1 MNKNRIL
8 SVLMVLMMLLTTAC
22 SNNDSSKYPNGEVK
36 VYNFGEYIDPDVIT
50 DFENEYGI
58 KVVYDMFETNEEMYP
73 IVELGS
79 VKYDCICPSEYMI
92 EKLINENLL
101 MELDFSQIPNAKDRI
116 GEKYW
121 NIIDQVDKGRKH
133 SVPYMAGSVGILYNK
148 TLLDEKG
155 LPYPKHWSDLWN
167 EAYNKEILMQNSV
180 RDCMMVALKKN
191 GYSMN
196 TLNEEEI
203 KDATNELIQQKP
215 LVQAYVVDQVRDKMV
230 AGEAMVAVI
239 YSGEVLYVSNEADD
253 KYEFG
258 YVLPD
263 EGTNIWL
270 DAWCIPKN
278 SENKENAY
286 KWLNYM
292 CDLDVA
298 IKNAEF
304 ITYESPI
311 EDAKDLIS
319 PDCKLDENMSL
330 NNNPKNE
337 VFRDLGEEGTELYNN
352 YWKQIKGNA
361 D

>member
-1 MNKNRIL
+1 
-8 SVLMVLMMLLTTAC
+8 MLLTTAC

-92 EKLINENLL
+92 EKLINEDLL

-258 YVLPD
+258 YALPD

-278 SENKENAY
+278 SENTENAY

-298 IKNAEF
+298 VKNAEF